1 MIKVMML
8 GPFEGKGR
16 YKGGIYTVVNALLE
30 QKPQMQE
37 CGVELLPFDTCRI
50 QRENKTTGKLNFAN
64 IKNSIYLMRDEI
76 TFIREQRPDVFYL
89 HTSIRFAL
97 LKDLLALRKAKKKTG
112 IKTVLHIHFA
122 EVEKTFT
129 GIKLLDRWMLSAIR
143 KYVDSLVLLSQQTL
157 EQFVEL
163 GIPREKCHLL
173 YNFASVSFTEQ
184 ELREKQPR
192 EDKNLLFVGSIDE
205 RKGIYDLLT
214 VLQQVDKPYR
224 LRVCGG
230 FENDQAKERFEA
242 LAKGL
247 EDKVVFLGFVDG
259 EEKRKVFLDTD
270 VLLLPSY
277 GEGLPMV
284 ILEAMEAGCGVITT
298 DVGAIP
304 EIVRPENGVI
314 IQPGDLEALRKSIE
328 EYLTMDGAKLRQ
340 QQQLNHKA
348 VKDCSLTTF
357 AEKLAGICQK
367 TFSR

>member
-1 MIKVMML
+1 MML

-16 YKGGIYTVVNALLE
+16 FRGGICTVVNALLE

-50 QRENKTTGKLNFAN
+50 QRENKTAGKLNLSN
-64 IKNSIYLMRDEI
+64 IRNFFKLLGDEI
-76 TFIREQRPDVFYL
+76 VYIREQKPDVFYL
-89 HTSIRFAL
+89 HSSVGLAL
-97 LKDLLALRKAKKKTG
+97 LKDLLELRKAKKKTG

-122 EVEKTFT
+122 EVEKIFT
-129 GIKLLDRWMLSAIR
+129 GIKPLDRWMLSAIGT
-143 KYVDSLVLLSQQTL
+143 YVDSLVLLSRQTL

-184 ELREKQPR
+184 ELQEKQSR
-192 EDKNLLFVGSIDE
+192 EERKLLFVGSIDE

-328 EYLTMDGAKLRQ
+328 EYLTMDGAQLQ
-340 QQQLNHKA
+340 QQQLRNHKA
-348 VKDCSLTTF
+348 AAAYTLTVF
-357 AEKLAGICQK
+357 AEKLAEIAK
-367 TFSR
+367 TAARA